1 MLDDYANF
9 ATGLVDLYETDFDP
23 AWLHKAS
30 DLTDQML
37 AEFGDAGRG
46 GFYQTD
52 GRDSSVLIRSK
63 DDYDGA
69 EPSGNSMATLL
80 LLRLAALTGQELYR
94 AAGERTLAAF
104 AGRLESQ
111 PTALPQMLC
120 ALDWALNGPVE
131 ITISGRADAAD
142 TRTLREVVNERYLP
156 NRVLRGQ
163 PADGPA
169 SAQVCRQRVCQVPVT
184 DPAEL
189 GQLLDA

>member
-1 MLDDYANF
+1 
-9 ATGLVDLYETDFDP
+9 
-23 AWLHKAS
+23 
-30 DLTDQML
+30 
-37 AEFGDAGRG
+37 
-46 GFYQTD
+46 
-52 GRDSSVLIRSK
+52 
-63 DDYDGA
+63 
-69 EPSGNSMATLL
+69 
-80 LLRLAALTGQELYR
+80 
-94 AAGERTLAAF
+94 
-104 AGRLESQ
+104 
-111 PTALPQMLC
+111 MLC